1 MSRNTGCEMRIE
13 VLWFRTQSKMKNLF
27 IEGGFDI

>member
-1 MSRNTGCEMRIE
+1 MGSNTGCQMRIE
-13 VLWFRTQSKMKNLF
+13 MLGFRTQSKMKNLL